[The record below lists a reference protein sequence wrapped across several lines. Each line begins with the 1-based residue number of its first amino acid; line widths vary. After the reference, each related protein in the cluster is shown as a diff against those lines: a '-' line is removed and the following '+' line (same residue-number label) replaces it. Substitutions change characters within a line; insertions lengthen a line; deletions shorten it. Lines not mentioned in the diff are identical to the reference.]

1 MAKPV
6 ADSGPAG
13 REINCVLIKMHG
25 LNLAIPFDYIEGA
38 VHLSSVSLALD
49 ATHDWSLGRF
59 GSGGMSVETNVIDT
73 ALWLIP
79 ERYKPEMAKYDELI
93 ILRGRHWALACD
105 ELVKSVRIPADKVSW
120 ASSDNPRAW
129 LWGTYMEERCAILD
143 IPKLMEQFD
152 QAF

>member
-1 MAKPV
+1 
-6 ADSGPAG
+6 
-13 REINCVLIKMHG
+13 MHG